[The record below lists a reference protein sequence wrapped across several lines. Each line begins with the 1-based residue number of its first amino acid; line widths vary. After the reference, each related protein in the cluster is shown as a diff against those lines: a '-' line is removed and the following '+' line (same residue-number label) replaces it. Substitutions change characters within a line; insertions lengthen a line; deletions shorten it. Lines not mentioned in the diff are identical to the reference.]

1 LLAMWCNHRSSPC
14 QLGQLVTPCFAT
26 RFSNFSEDA
35 LPSPNEL
42 AILKHQHSAGLG
54 TCALDAWKVFD
65 VKMVGLGAI
74 ENSPGLDQSRLHELH
89 DEGQTRPLLECA
101 SLHG

>member
-1 LLAMWCNHRSSPC
+1 
-14 QLGQLVTPCFAT
+14 VTPCFAT

-42 AILKHQHSAGLG
+42 AILKHQRSAGLG

-89 DEGQTRPLLECA
+89 D
-101 SLHG
+101 